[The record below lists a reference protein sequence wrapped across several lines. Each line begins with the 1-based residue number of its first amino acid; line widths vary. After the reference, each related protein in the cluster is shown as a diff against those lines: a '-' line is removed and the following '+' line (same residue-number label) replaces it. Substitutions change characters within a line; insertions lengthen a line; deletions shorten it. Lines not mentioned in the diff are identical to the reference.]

1 MAGLES
7 KMRKLAETLTLVK
20 DSDFVIVEVGS
31 RAYDHFL
38 ALEYHIQGEPVEEG
52 KPKRKGRAK
61 PTPTQA

>member
-1 MAGLES
+1 
-7 KMRKLAETLTLVK
+7 MRKLAETLTLVK